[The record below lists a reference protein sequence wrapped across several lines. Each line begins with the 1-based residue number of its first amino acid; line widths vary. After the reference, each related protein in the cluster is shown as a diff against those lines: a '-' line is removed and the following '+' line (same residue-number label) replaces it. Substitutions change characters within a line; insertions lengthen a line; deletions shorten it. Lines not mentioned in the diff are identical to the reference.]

1 MSTKSYPRAKRV
13 GQQIQRALSE
23 LIRREL
29 RDPRLGM
36 ITLTDVR
43 MSSDLSYAKVYYSVL
58 GADPH
63 LAQQILTQA
72 ADILRG
78 PLGRALGIRHS
89 PELRFTPDEL
99 IESGARLSALIN
111 QAVKDD
117 EARHVDDEPA
127 AETDNAAAESDDDA
141 RYDSDEDDAE
151 SDDARYNSDD
161 DDAHYDSDQDDDSGP
176 GQDGDRLDSDVD
188 ALDDDVDDKRSPPKR

>member
-89 PELRFTPDEL
+89 PELRFVPDEL

-111 QAVKDD
+111 QAVKEDQ
-117 EARHVDDEPA
+117 ARHVEDEPA
-127 AETDNAAAESDDDA
+127 TDSENTAESDDDDGH
-141 RYDSDEDDAE
+141 YDSDEDDA
-151 SDDARYNSDD
+151 DDEPR
-161 DDAHYDSDQDDDSGP
+161 
-176 GQDGDRLDSDVD
+176 
-188 ALDDDVDDKRSPPKR
+188 PPRR

>member
-1 MSTKSYPRAKRV
+1 MSTKAYPRARRV
-13 GQQIQRALSE
+13 AQQIQRALSE

-43 MSSDLSYAKVYYSVL
+43 MSNDLSYAKVYYSVL

-63 LAQQILTQA
+63 LAGEILVQA
-72 ADILRG
+72 ADMLRG

-89 PELRFTPDEL
+89 PELRFVQDEL

-111 QAVKDD
+111 QAVKSDV
-117 EARHVDDEPA
+117 ARHVDQPEPA
-127 AETDNAAAESDDDA
+127 ADGQAGAQAGDESDA
-141 RYDSDEDDAE
+141 H
-151 SDDARYNSDD
+151 YNSDD
-161 DDAHYDSDQDDDSGP
+161 DDDGQSAGHSPDSDGAPS
-176 GQDGDRLDSDVD
+176 
-188 ALDDDVDDKRSPPKR
+188 APKR

>member
-1 MSTKSYPRAKRV
+1 MASKSYPRAKRV

-43 MSSDLSYAKVYYSVL
+43 MSPDLGYAKVYYSVL

-63 LAQQILTQA
+63 LAQEILTHA
-72 ADILRG
+72 AEFLRG

-89 PELRFTPDEL
+89 PELRFVQDEL

-111 QAVKDD
+111 EAVKKDV
-117 EARHVDDEPA
+117 ATHVDDPPE
-127 AETDNAAAESDDDA
+127 AEANGDHDVAED
-141 RYDSDEDDAE
+141 
-151 SDDARYNSDD
+151 
-161 DDAHYDSDQDDDSGP
+161 HYDSDDDE
-176 GQDGDRLDSDVD
+176 
-188 ALDDDVDDKRSPPKR
+188 DDPSSRPRR

>member
-1 MSTKSYPRAKRV
+1 MASKSYPRAKRV

-43 MSSDLSYAKVYYSVL
+43 MSPDLGYAKVYYSVL

-63 LAQQILTQA
+63 LAQEILTQA
-72 ADILRG
+72 AEFLRG

-89 PELRFTPDEL
+89 PELRFVQDEL

-111 QAVKDD
+111 EAVKKDV
-117 EARHVDDEPA
+117 ATHVDDPPPSEA
-127 AETDNAAAESDDDA
+127 HDESADDG
-141 RYDSDEDDAE
+141 
-151 SDDARYNSDD
+151 D
-161 DDAHYDSDQDDDSGP
+161 DDAHYDSDEDDSDSDRDADDDSSSRP
-176 GQDGDRLDSDVD
+176 R
-188 ALDDDVDDKRSPPKR
+188 R

>member
-1 MSTKSYPRAKRV
+1 MASKSYPRAKRV

-43 MSSDLSYAKVYYSVL
+43 MSPDLGYAKVYYSVL

-63 LAQQILTQA
+63 LSQEILTQA
-72 ADILRG
+72 ADMLRG

-89 PELRFTPDEL
+89 PELRFVPDEL

-111 QAVKDD
+111 DAVKKDV
-117 EARHVDDEPA
+117 ATHVDDPPA
-127 AETDNAAAESDDDA
+127 AEASN
-141 RYDSDEDDAE
+141 
-151 SDDARYNSDD
+151 D
-161 DDAHYDSDQDDDSGP
+161 DDAHYDSDEDDA
-176 GQDGDRLDSDVD
+176 DSDSD
-188 ALDDDVDDKRSPPKR
+188 GGDVSSRPRR

>member
-1 MSTKSYPRAKRV
+1 MTSKSYPRAKRV

-43 MSSDLSYAKVYYSVL
+43 MSPDLGYAKVYYSVL

-63 LAQQILTQA
+63 LAQEILTQA
-72 ADILRG
+72 AEFLRG

-89 PELRFTPDEL
+89 PELRFVPDEL

-111 QAVKDD
+111 QAVKSDA
-117 EARHVDDEPA
+117 ARHVDDEP
-127 AETDNAAAESDDDA
+127 ET
-141 RYDSDEDDAE
+141 SDEDSE
-151 SDDARYNSDD
+151 DDADPARDESG
-161 DDAHYDSDQDDDSGP
+161 DDSSSRP
-176 GQDGDRLDSDVD
+176 R
-188 ALDDDVDDKRSPPKR
+188 R

>member
-36 ITLTDVR
+36 ITLTEVR
-43 MSSDLSYAKVYYSVL
+43 MSSDLSYATIYYSVL

-72 ADILRG
+72 ADMLRG
-78 PLGRALGIRHS
+78 PLGRALAIRHS
-89 PELRFTPDEL
+89 PELRFVKDEL
-99 IESGARLSALIN
+99 IESGARLSGLIN
-111 QAVKDD
+111 KAVKDD

-127 AETDNAAAESDDDA
+127 AAADAAAESDDDA
-141 RYDSDEDDAE
+141 HYS
-151 SDDARYNSDD
+151 SDD
-161 DDAHYDSDQDDDSGP
+161 DDDGHFDSDQDDEQS
-176 GQDGDRLDSDVD
+176 S
-188 ALDDDVDDKRSPPKR
+188 PKR

>member
-36 ITLTDVR
+36 VTLTDVR
-43 MSSDLSYAKVYYSVL
+43 MSSDLSYAKIYYSVL
-58 GADPH
+58 GADPL

-72 ADILRG
+72 ADMLRG

-89 PELRFTPDEL
+89 PELRFVQDEL

-111 QAVKDD
+111 KAVKDD

-127 AETDNAAAESDDDA
+127 AESEADADDGH
-141 RYDSDEDDAE
+141 YDSDEDDADD
-151 SDDARYNSDD
+151 SDDG
-161 DDAHYDSDQDDDSGP
+161 HYDSDQDDDPSPTDSDPEPSGP
-176 GQDGDRLDSDVD
+176 
-188 ALDDDVDDKRSPPKR
+188 KP

>member
-1 MSTKSYPRAKRV
+1 MASKSYPRAKRV

-43 MSSDLSYAKVYYSVL
+43 MSPDLGYAKVYYSVL

-63 LAQQILTQA
+63 LAQEILTQA
-72 ADILRG
+72 ADMLRG

-89 PELRFTPDEL
+89 PELRFVPDEL

-111 QAVKDD
+111 EAVKKD
-117 EARHVDDEPA
+117 AATHVDDASKSSTEDEA
-127 AETDNAAAESDDDA
+127 AGDADDDH
-141 RYDSDEDDAE
+141 YD
-151 SDDARYNSDD
+151 SDD
-161 DDAHYDSDQDDDSGP
+161 DDSDDDDSSSRP
-176 GQDGDRLDSDVD
+176 R
-188 ALDDDVDDKRSPPKR
+188 R

>member
-1 MSTKSYPRAKRV
+1 MASKSYPRAKRV

-43 MSSDLSYAKVYYSVL
+43 MSPDLGYAKVYYSVL

-63 LAQQILTQA
+63 LAQEILTQA
-72 ADILRG
+72 ADMLRG

-89 PELRFTPDEL
+89 PELRFVPDEL

-111 QAVKDD
+111 EAVKKD
-117 EARHVDDEPA
+117 AATHVDEPPAQA
-127 AETDNAAAESDDDA
+127 ARSDDAADDH
-141 RYDSDEDDAE
+141 YDSDEDDD
-151 SDDARYNSDD
+151 SDDG
-161 DDAHYDSDQDDDSGP
+161 QDDDESSSRP
-176 GQDGDRLDSDVD
+176 R
-188 ALDDDVDDKRSPPKR
+188 R

>member
-43 MSSDLSYAKVYYSVL
+43 MSPDLSYAKVYYSVL

-63 LAQQILTQA
+63 LSQQILTQA
-72 ADILRG
+72 ADMLRG

-89 PELRFTPDEL
+89 PELRFTQDEL

-111 QAVKDD
+111 KAVKDD
-117 EARHVDDEPA
+117 VARHVDEEPA
-127 AETDNAAAESDDDA
+127 AESSDAAAGSDDDGHYSSA
-141 RYDSDEDDAE
+141 EDDDGHYNSDEDD
-151 SDDARYNSDD
+151 
-161 DDAHYDSDQDDDSGP
+161 GP
-176 GQDGDRLDSDVD
+176 SN
-188 ALDDDVDDKRSPPKR
+188 ADDKPSSPKR

>member
-43 MSSDLSYAKVYYSVL
+43 MSSDLSYATIYYSVL

-72 ADILRG
+72 ADMLRG

-89 PELRFTPDEL
+89 PELRFVKDEL
-99 IESGARLSALIN
+99 IESGARLSGLIN
-111 QAVKDD
+111 KAVKDD
-117 EARHVDDEPA
+117 EARHVEDEPA
-127 AETDNAAAESDDDA
+127 AEPEQPAAESDDDA
-141 RYDSDEDDAE
+141 HYSSDDDDDGHYDSDEDDDSE
-151 SDDARYNSDD
+151 SN
-161 DDAHYDSDQDDDSGP
+161 QDEPS
-176 GQDGDRLDSDVD
+176 S
-188 ALDDDVDDKRSPPKR
+188 PKR

>member
-1 MSTKSYPRAKRV
+1 MSTKSFPRGKRV

-43 MSSDLSYAKVYYSVL
+43 MSSDLSYATIYYSVL

-72 ADILRG
+72 ADRLRG

-89 PELRFTPDEL
+89 PELRFVKDEL
-99 IESGARLSALIN
+99 IESGARLSGLIN
-111 QAVKDD
+111 KAVKDD

-127 AETDNAAAESDDDA
+127 AESEAAAESDDDA
-141 RYDSDEDDAE
+141 HYSSDDDDDGHYDSDEDDDGA
-151 SDDARYNSDD
+151 DADEP
-161 DDAHYDSDQDDDSGP
+161 SGP
-176 GQDGDRLDSDVD
+176 
-188 ALDDDVDDKRSPPKR
+188 KR